1 MKKGVD
7 AAKWQGRI
15 EWDRVREAG
24 VEFAILKIISQ
35 SGKTEEAFE
44 RNFAGAQTQEL
55 PIGVYNYS
63 YAVTVEKAKADAG
76 KVLKV
81 LNGRKLQCGVWLDV
95 EDSIQKELG
104 RQLIDL
110 INAYKAVIEGAAY
123 EFGVYT
129 GLSFYNSYIR
139 PYAEQLDCPFWI
151 ARYPT
156 SRVMNIGSSPAE
168 SKKPLILHRLWGW
181 QFSSNGNVPG
191 IRGSVDLN
199 IMYGETG
206 EGMEE
211 SSTKTADGNPYA
223 EPTYNLYRNRTGMR
237 AEYVRWMQYELDRM
251 GYGLEIDGIWGKATE
266 AALRAAQVRLGIAAD
281 GICGPETR
289 AQIKRF
295 VTEA

>member
-1 MKKGVD
+1 MKRGID

-15 EWDRVREAG
+15 DWDRVRAAG
-24 VEFAILKIISQ
+24 TEFAILKIISQ
-35 SGKTEEAFE
+35 SGKPEEAFE

-76 KVLKV
+76 KVLEA
-81 LNGRKLQCGVWLDV
+81 LNGRKLQCRVWLDV

-139 PYAEQLDCPFWI
+139 PYAEQLECPFWI

-199 IMYGETG
+199 IMYGETE

-211 SSTKTADGNPYA
+211 SSTKTADSNPYA
-223 EPTYNLYRNRTGMR
+223 EPTYNLYRNRTGMC

-251 GYGLEIDGIWGKATE
+251 GCGLEIDGIWGKATE

-295 VTEA
+295 ITEA